1 VSRAGLTRER
11 IVRRALELADAE
23 GLQAASF
30 RRLAADLGVTPMAL
44 YRHVDD
50 RDDLLAAMTDLVMDE
65 IEVPDAGPDAR
76 DDWALALRDVLS
88 SAVAAYTRHPAARSL
103 SSTPRLSAR
112 SAALT
117 EALIQLLAGA
127 GFSERESLIVIQ
139 RLSEAALAE
148 TWAFPGQSIPGFPGL
163 EAAVQQTAPEDPR
176 AFGID
181 VVIAGVQTLAA
192 QRPTKG
198 SPTAK
203 TRRPLASPAS
213 VGQGFG
219 KIGGSRGGLRLRGD

>member
-23 GLQAASF
+23 GLDAASF

-44 YRHVDD
+44 YRHVED
-50 RDDLLAAMTDLVMDE
+50 RDDLLAAMTDLVIDE
-65 IEVPDAGPDAR
+65 IEVPDVGLDTR
-76 DDWALALRDVLS
+76 DDWALALREVLR
-88 SAVAAYTRHPAARSL
+88 SAVAAYTRHPAARAL

-117 EALIQLLAGA
+117 EAMIQLLAGA

-139 RLSEAALAE
+139 RLSDAALAE
-148 TWAFPGQSIPGFPGL
+148 TWALPGQSVPGFPGL

-181 VVIAGVQTLAA
+181 VVIAGVKALAA
-192 QRPTKG
+192 E
-198 SPTAK
+198 
-203 TRRPLASPAS
+203 RRPKGPPSARPRRH
-213 VGQGFG
+213 G
-219 KIGGSRGGLRLRGD
+219 